1 VAPIFILNTLR
12 KIQRSFLWKGTKEG
26 CKMALVSWKKVCILK
41 NVGVLGL
48 RDPSILNKVLS
59 EKIWWRWLKGPQ
71 DLWACLWRKKYTP
84 STLEKDLIRW
94 NGHNLGFLI

>member
-26 CKMALVSWKKVCILK
+26 CKMALVSWKKMCRPK
-41 NVGVLGL
+41 HARGL
-48 RDPSILNKVLS
+48 RLKDPSILNKFLS
-59 EKIWWRWLKGPQ
+59 EKIWWIWLKRPQ

-84 STLEKDLIRW
+84 STL
-94 NGHNLGFLI
+94 